1 MRRLVLTS
9 LFLSVFLL
17 GACDQEKES
26 AVDGEKVRQY
36 AGDLINRSLYKQ
48 AIEQYLDYLEN
59 YPVAKREQANI
70 NYIVANTFFERLK
83 DYESALMYYLKIKH
97 FYPES
102 SLLEQVN
109 KRIVACLE
117 RLDRPADA
125 QQALNESVALDPEQV
140 RKSRPGAVIAQIGDR
155 EITMGDIEFEINQ
168 LPPSL
173 RDQFNKPEQKLL
185 FLREYVATELLYDTA
200 KRGELD
206 KDPEV
211 IEAAFQAKRQI
222 MVRKLLQQRVAGR
235 VDIKPN
241 DVELYFQANTEKY
254 AVKDDE
260 GNVIKEPSFEEV
272 KNQVYNDLYQE
283 RYQKAYQNLV
293 DRLVE
298 AENVK
303 FFVKN
308 MQ

>member
-1 MRRLVLTS
+1 MRRI
-9 LFLSVFLL
+9 VFLL
-17 GACDQEKES
+17 LSVVLLTACDQGKES
-26 AVDGEKVRQY
+26 TVDGEKIRQY
-36 AGDLINRSLYKQ
+36 ASDLMNRSLYQQ
-48 AIEQYLDYLEN
+48 AIEQYLEYLEN
-59 YPVAKREQANI
+59 YPVSKREQANI
-70 NYIVANTFFERLK
+70 NYIVANTYFERLK
-83 DYESALMYYLKIKH
+83 DYESSLMYYLKIKH

-102 SLLEQVN
+102 SLIEEVN

-125 QQALNESVALDPEQV
+125 QQALNESVALDPDQV
-140 RKSRPGAVIAQIGDR
+140 RKSRPGAVVAQIGNR
-155 EITMGDIEFEINQ
+155 EITMGDIEFEIKQ

-173 RDQFNKPEQKLL
+173 RNEFSKPEQKLL

-200 KRGELD
+200 KRAELD

-222 MVRKLLQQRVAGR
+222 MVRKLLQQRVADR
-235 VDIKPN
+235 VEVKPE
-241 DVELYFQANTEKY
+241 DVELYFQANKEKY
-254 AVKDDE
+254 AEKDDE
-260 GNVIKEPSFEEV
+260 GNVVSEPSLQDV
-272 KNQVYNDLYQE
+272 QNQVTNDLYQE

>member
-1 MRRLVLTS
+1 MRRIVF
-9 LFLSVFLL
+9 LFLSVLL
-17 GACDQEKES
+17 LAACDQGKEP
-26 AVDGEKVRQY
+26 AVDGEKIRQY
-36 AGDLINRSLYKQ
+36 ASDLMNRSLYKQ
-48 AIEQYLDYLEN
+48 AIEQYLEYLEN
-59 YPVAKREQANI
+59 YPVSKREQANI
-70 NYIVANTFFERLK
+70 NYIVANTYFERLK
-83 DYESALMYYLKIKH
+83 DYESSLMYYLKIKH

-102 SLLEQVN
+102 NLIEQVN

-125 QQALNESVALDPEQV
+125 QQALDESVALDPDQV
-140 RKSRPGAVIAQIGDR
+140 RKSRPGAVVAQIGNR

-173 RDQFNKPEQKLL
+173 QDEFSKPEQKLL

-200 KRGELD
+200 KRAELD

-222 MVRKLLQQRVAGR
+222 MVRKLLQQRVADR
-235 VDIKPN
+235 VDIKPE
-241 DVELYFQANTEKY
+241 DVELYFQANKEKY
-254 AVKDDE
+254 AEKDDE
-260 GNVIKEPSFEEV
+260 GNVVNEPSFKDV
-272 KNQVYNDLYQE
+272 QNRVTNDLYQE